1 MREKEHIFLYKFIY
15 MAGIMLVYMIGR
27 NIPLYGIDLSHYQ
40 EVTIDAQT
48 IMVQSL
54 TGDMKNCSVFTLGLW
69 PYMLSSIVV
78 MLAVAI
84 LSLDKTRKLSPKK
97 MNLWTLGIMLVIS
110 ICQAYGK
117 MQTLVYRTQGEA
129 LVITKAIV
137 FVEMIVG
144 MLVVIYLGDRMTKY
158 GIGGRTSIFFV
169 NIIEGFLT
177 MLVKTSPRQ
186 WILPLSI
193 GLLEIVIML
202 ILENAEKR
210 IAVQRVSIHNIYA
223 DKNYIAYKL
232 NPIGAMPLM
241 FSSAIFMLPHIIC
254 TMLLYLMPGNSTIQW
269 ILKNIVL
276 TEIPGIW
283 VYMGV
288 VCLLTISLSF
298 VMLSPGTKAEE
309 LMKVGDSILDI
320 YAGRQTKKYLV
331 GNVLSISAFS
341 AIVMS
346 CCMGLPL
353 FLQFKGYMDPALVMF
368 PSSLM
373 MLSGLWIT
381 LYREAEVYRN
391 ADQYRPLL

>member
-1 MREKEHIFLYKFIY
+1 

-69 PYMLSSIVV
+69 PL

-177 MLVKTSPRQ
+177 MLFKTSPQQ

-210 IAVQRVSIHNIYA
+210 IAVQRVST
-223 DKNYIAYKL
+223 
-232 NPIGAMPLM
+232 
-241 FSSAIFMLPHIIC
+241 IFMQIRII
-254 TMLLYLMPGNSTIQW
+254 LLIN
-269 ILKNIVL
+269 
-276 TEIPGIW
+276 
-283 VYMGV
+283 
-288 VCLLTISLSF
+288 
-298 VMLSPGTKAEE
+298 
-309 LMKVGDSILDI
+309 
-320 YAGRQTKKYLV
+320 
-331 GNVLSISAFS
+331 
-341 AIVMS
+341 
-346 CCMGLPL
+346 
-353 FLQFKGYMDPALVMF
+353 
-368 PSSLM
+368 
-373 MLSGLWIT
+373 
-381 LYREAEVYRN
+381 
-391 ADQYRPLL
+391 

>member
-1 MREKEHIFLYKFIY
+1 MREKEHIFLYKFLY

-54 TGDMKNCSVFTLGLW
+54 TGDMKNCSILTLGLW

-117 MQTLVYRTQGEA
+117 MQTFVYRTQGDA

-137 FVEMIVG
+137 LVEMLAG

-177 MLVKTSPRQ
+177 MLFKTSPQQ

-232 NPIGAMPLM
+232 NSIGAMPLM

-254 TMLLYLMPGNSTIQW
+254 TMLLYLMPENSTIQW
-269 ILKNIVL
+269 ILKNI
-276 TEIPGIW
+276 
-283 VYMGV
+283 
-288 VCLLTISLSF
+288 
-298 VMLSPGTKAEE
+298 
-309 LMKVGDSILDI
+309 
-320 YAGRQTKKYLV
+320 
-331 GNVLSISAFS
+331 
-341 AIVMS
+341 
-346 CCMGLPL
+346 
-353 FLQFKGYMDPALVMF
+353 
-368 PSSLM
+368 
-373 MLSGLWIT
+373 
-381 LYREAEVYRN
+381 
-391 ADQYRPLL
+391 

>member
-177 MLVKTSPRQ
+177 MLFKTSPRQ
-186 WILPLSI
+186 YCRLVLACWK
-193 GLLEIVIML
+193 LLL
-202 ILENAEKR
+202 
-210 IAVQRVSIHNIYA
+210 
-223 DKNYIAYKL
+223 
-232 NPIGAMPLM
+232 
-241 FSSAIFMLPHIIC
+241 C
-254 TMLLYLMPGNSTIQW
+254 
-269 ILKNIVL
+269 
-276 TEIPGIW
+276 
-283 VYMGV
+283 
-288 VCLLTISLSF
+288 
-298 VMLSPGTKAEE
+298 
-309 LMKVGDSILDI
+309 
-320 YAGRQTKKYLV
+320 
-331 GNVLSISAFS
+331 
-341 AIVMS
+341 
-346 CCMGLPL
+346 
-353 FLQFKGYMDPALVMF
+353 
-368 PSSLM
+368 
-373 MLSGLWIT
+373 
-381 LYREAEVYRN
+381 
-391 ADQYRPLL
+391 